1 MILSHSSFLFS
12 KFEAMKLY
20 MFTFSYRIRFEYY
33 YTSAR
38 APHIVVVGVASSS
51 TSKLENVT
59 ELSKDEHSETNNE
72 DDTSSNSDMILKINF
87 YFILFY
93 FH

>member
-1 MILSHSSFLFS
+1 MNIIIL
-12 KFEAMKLY
+12 
-20 MFTFSYRIRFEYY
+20 
-33 YTSAR
+33 SAR
-38 APHIVVVGVASSS
+38 APPHIVVVGVASSS